1 MSITTLSQQKT
12 FAQFFIKRIKAGASH
27 LGGAISV
34 TREEL
39 SNNVPNAFWSPIT
52 TARALSGGT
61 RYRCFYFYN
70 SHDSIYATN
79 PIVYI
84 SQQTASPADEV
95 SIALG
100 SSGINGTEQ
109 TIADEFTTPTSVNFI
124 AGTTRTTGI
133 VVNAAIPPLGWFA
146 VWLADT
152 IKPNAESFAFNNY
165 KVRIEI
171 NDPGISFIP
180 PPVGQ
185 DVAHSLICAVG
196 DTGNNADFDNIL
208 KKMNAR
214 KTKTILTLGN
224 NSYETTGETWFARI
238 EAILTQA
245 LARTRIHMCF
255 GDEDFTAHSVTGN
268 FNTILT
274 SLINQYKNYF
284 GYQNVYH
291 AYTIENIRI
300 ITLNTNNIGGLN
312 TGAGSDQ
319 YAFAVSQLKAAY
331 NDNTVDWIIVALHHP
346 LFFPKTDTGIVP
358 KTSFATD
365 YHPIFEQY
373 GVHLLLFAH
382 ASLYVRFGILQ
393 YSPTTPTIP
402 TELLSG
408 QNPNYSFTGQSFNH
422 GLMHVGVGTGGALVH
437 GHSDHIISSV
447 SYQKAAVQD
456 TTGYLYL
463 ETLNNG
469 KKLHGIWYDGANVL
483 RDEFSITKS

>member
-1 MSITTLSQQKT
+1 MSITTLSQQKS
-12 FAQFFIKRIKAGASH
+12 FAQLFIKRIKAGASH

-34 TREEL
+34 TREEI
-39 SNNVPNAFWSPIT
+39 SNNVPNAFWTPIT
-52 TARALSGGT
+52 ATRATSGGT

-84 SQQTASPADEV
+84 SQQTASPGDEV

-109 TIADEFTTPTSVNFI
+109 TIADEFTAPTGVNFI

-146 VWLADT
+146 IWLSDT
-152 IKPNAESFAFNNY
+152 IKPNAESFAYNNY

-171 NDPGISFIP
+171 NDPGISYIP
-180 PPVGQ
+180 PPINQ
-185 DVAHSLICAVG
+185 DTAHSLICAVG

-208 KKMNAR
+208 RRMKAR
-214 KTKTILTLGN
+214 DSKTILTLGN
-224 NSYETTGETWFARI
+224 NSYEQTGQTWLTRI
-238 EAILTQA
+238 ESILTKL
-245 LARTRIHMCF
+245 LAKSKVHMCF
-255 GDEDFTAHSVTGN
+255 GDEDWTAHSAGGDATKML
-268 FNTILT
+268 IA
-274 SLINQYKNYF
+274 LINQYKNYF

-300 ITLNTNNIGGLN
+300 ITLNTNSIGGLN
-312 TGAGSDQ
+312 IGAGSDQ
-319 YAFAVSQLKAAY
+319 YAFAQKELKAAY
-331 NDNTVDWIIVALHHP
+331 NDNKIDWIIVALHHP
-346 LFFPKTDTGIVP
+346 LFFAKTDTGIIP

-365 YHPIFEQY
+365 YHPLFETY

-382 ASLYVRFGILQ
+382 ASLYVRFGVLQ
-393 YSPTTPTIP
+393 YNATTPTIP

-408 QNPNYSFTGQSFNH
+408 QAPNYSFTGQGFNH
-422 GLMHVGVGTGGALVH
+422 GLIHIGVGTGGALNH

-447 SYQKAAVQD
+447 AYQKASVAD
-456 TTGYLYL
+456 TTGYLYI

-469 KKLHGIWYDGANVL
+469 KKLHAIWYDGNDVL

>member
-12 FAQFFIKRIKAGASH
+12 FAQTFIKRIKAGASH

-39 SNNVPNAFWSPIT
+39 SNNVPNAFWTPIS
-52 TARALSGGT
+52 TAMALSGNT

-109 TIADEFTTPTSVNFI
+109 TIGNETTAPTGVNFV

-146 VWLADT
+146 IWLADT
-152 IKPNAESFAFNNY
+152 IKPNAESFAYNNY

-171 NDPGISFIP
+171 NDPGISYIP
-180 PPVGQ
+180 PPIVQ
-185 DVAHSLICAVG
+185 DVAHPLVCAVG

-208 KKMNAR
+208 VKMKAR
-214 KTKTILTLGN
+214 NTQTILTLGN
-224 NSYETTGETWFARI
+224 NSYETTALTWLTRL
-238 EAILTQA
+238 EAQLTKA
-245 LARTRIHMCF
+245 LALTKVHMCF
-255 GDEDFTAHSVTGN
+255 GDEDFTAHSATGN
-268 FNTILT
+268 ASKILT
-274 SLINQYKNYF
+274 ALINQYKNYF
-284 GYQNVYH
+284 GYKNVFH
-291 AYTIENIRI
+291 AYTVENIRI
-300 ITLNTNNIGGLN
+300 ITLNTNSIGGLN
-312 TGAGSDQ
+312 IGAGSDQ
-319 YAFAVSQLKAAY
+319 YAFAQKELKAAY
-331 NDNTVDWIIVALHHP
+331 NDNKIDWIIVALHHP
-346 LFFPKTDTGIVP
+346 LFFPKTDTGIIP

-365 YHPIFEQY
+365 YHPLFETY

-382 ASLYVRFGILQ
+382 ASLYVRFGVLQ
-393 YSPTTPTIP
+393 YNGTTPTIP

-408 QNPNYSFTGQSFNH
+408 QAPNYSFTGQSFNH
-422 GLMHVGVGTGGALVH
+422 GLMHVGVGTGGALNH

-447 SYQKAAVQD
+447 TWQKAAVQD

-469 KKLHGIWYDGANVL
+469 KKLHAIWYDGANIL